1 MNNTA
6 IISHCN
12 TEKRYCKLN
21 KLNAP
26 SMLRQPIFFIINVD
40 VRRGL
45 RLCIRLRTRG
55 EVSKMAKNL
64 RTSFMEDEQ

>member
-21 KLNAP
+21 KFNAP
-26 SMLRQPIFFIINVD
+26 LMLRQPNINVFKCGRPEG
-40 VRRGL
+40 VEA
-45 RLCIRLRTRG
+45 LRTFADKG
-55 EVSKMAKNL
+55 GGV
-64 RTSFMEDEQ
+64 